1 MAKTGE
7 NQRTP
12 FLRDRQTME
21 EARGASEINKRFR
34 NPMTYLEFL
43 PFDSSVVFLLDS
55 TFHIGSHIRFISA
68 R

>member
-1 MAKTGE
+1 
-7 NQRTP
+7 
-12 FLRDRQTME
+12 ME